1 MQARA
6 IKPTN
11 SEDYNSGKLLKL
23 KKKGTMGTMT
33 ESRQALVLLAGLVFL
48 GRRQLGLK
56 HCCEGTKS
64 DGNPR
69 WSKHANLEIRLL
81 GKSL

>member
-1 MQARA
+1 MSIAQR
-6 IKPTN
+6 K
-11 SEDYNSGKLLKL
+11 
-23 KKKGTMGTMT
+23 
-33 ESRQALVLLAGLVFL
+33 QALVLLPGLVFL

-69 WSKHANLEIRLL
+69 CSKHANLEIRVLD
-81 GKSL
+81 KSL